1 VIEII
6 KQRLEAYKL
15 DPNLGA
21 SPLER
26 ENALKEI
33 LQNIALYALWRADFF
48 DVALFQ
54 GGTSLR
60 ILHGLPRFS
69 EDLDFML
76 RVPDDGFGWEKYL
89 TPLQDTFE
97 QFGLAL
103 TVSSKDQM
111 EKRIRAA
118 LIKDDSIANQLDL
131 AFTDQGHARAIK
143 IKLEIDVKPP
153 PFSGEATTFLDFPLD
168 HEVRHQ
174 DLASNFALKIHA
186 LLCRGFVKGRD
197 WYDFGWYVAKGVRS
211 NLPHLQAALQQSGP
225 WAGHDELMVDAAWLN
240 TSLGAAISKI
250 DWLEAS
256 GDVQRF
262 LRAPE
267 AKSLD
272 LWGERFFLAKLEKL
286 LANINA

>member
-6 KQRLEAYKL
+6 KQRLETYKL
-15 DPNLGA
+15 DPNLAAG
-21 SPLER
+21 PMER

-60 ILHGLPRFS
+60 ILHRLPRFS

-76 RVPDDGFGWEKYL
+76 RAPDDGFVWDNYL
-89 TPLQDTFE
+89 SPLQDVFE
-97 QFGLAL
+97 QFGLAM
-103 TVSSKDQM
+103 TASSKDQM
-111 EKRIRAA
+111 DQRIRAA

-131 AFTDQGHARAIK
+131 AFIDQGHAKAIK

-186 LLCRGFVKGRD
+186 LLCRGFIKGRD
-197 WYDFGWYVAKGVRS
+197 WYDFGWYVAKGVS
-211 NLPHLQAALQQSGP
+211 PNVPHLQAALQQSGP
-225 WAGHDELMVDAAWLN
+225 WAGQGDLMVDAAWLN
-240 TSLGAAISKI
+240 TSLGAVISKI
-250 DWLEAS
+250 NWLEAS
-256 GDVQRF
+256 GDVRRF

-267 AKSLD
+267 ARSLD
-272 LWGERFFLAKLEKL
+272 LWSERFFLAKLDKL
-286 LANINA
+286 LANTHA

>member
-1 VIEII
+1 MIEII
-6 KQRLEAYKL
+6 KQRLETYKF
-15 DPNLGA
+15 DPILGA
-21 SPLER
+21 GPMEQ

-48 DVALFQ
+48 EVALFQ

-76 RVPDDGFGWEKYL
+76 RAPDKGFSWEKYL
-89 TPLQDTFE
+89 APMQDTFE

-103 TVSSKDQM
+103 TASSKDQM
-111 EKRIRAA
+111 DKRIRAA

-131 AFTDQGHARAIK
+131 AFTDLGHAKAIK

-153 PFSGEATTFLDFPLD
+153 PFSGEAHTFLDFPLD

-174 DLASNFALKIHA
+174 DLSSNFALKIHA

-197 WYDFGWYVAKGVRS
+197 WYDFGWYVAKGVS
-211 NLPHLQAALQQSGP
+211 PNLAHLQAALQQSGP
-225 WAGHDELMVDAAWLN
+225 WASQGAFTVDAAWLKSN
-240 TSLGAAISKI
+240 LVAVISEI
-250 DWLEAS
+250 NWLDAS
-256 GDVQRF
+256 QDVRRF
-262 LRAPE
+262 LRAPGV
-267 AKSLD
+267 KSLD
-272 LWGERFFLAKLEKL
+272 LWGERFFFAKLEKL
-286 LANINA
+286 LANINP

>member
-1 VIEII
+1 MIEII
-6 KQRLEAYKL
+6 KQRLENYKL
-15 DPNLGA
+15 DPVHGA
-21 SPLER
+21 GPMER

-33 LQNIALYALWRADFF
+33 LQNIALYALWRAEFF

-76 RVPDDGFGWEKYL
+76 RVPDDGFSWEKYL
-89 TPLQDTFE
+89 APLQDVFE

-103 TVSSKDQM
+103 TASSKDQM
-111 EKRIRAA
+111 DKRIRAA

-131 AFTDQGHARAIK
+131 AFTDQGHAKAIK

-153 PFSGEATTFLDFPLD
+153 PLSGEATTFLDFPLD

-186 LLCRGFVKGRD
+186 LLCRGFIKGRD
-197 WYDFGWYVAKGVRS
+197 WYDFGWYVAKGVS
-211 NLPHLQAALQQSGP
+211 PNLRHLEAALQQSGP
-225 WAGHDELMVDAAWLN
+225 WASHNDLMVDAAWLN
-240 TSLGAAISKI
+240 ASLGAVISKI
-250 DWLEAS
+250 NWLEAS
-256 GDVQRF
+256 EDVRRF

-272 LWGERFFLAKLEKL
+272 LWSERFFLAKLDKL
-286 LANINA
+286 LANISV

>member
-1 VIEII
+1 MIEII
-6 KQRLEAYKL
+6 KQRLDNYKL
-15 DPNLGA
+15 DPILGA
-21 SPLER
+21 GPFER

-33 LQNIALYALWRADFF
+33 LQNVALYALWRADFF

-76 RVPDDGFGWEKYL
+76 RMPDEGFAWERYL
-89 TPLQDTFE
+89 APLQDTFA

-103 TVSSKDQM
+103 TATSKSQMDQ
-111 EKRIRAA
+111 RIRAA
-118 LIKDDSIANQLDL
+118 LIKDDSIASQLDL
-131 AFTDQGHARAIK
+131 AFTDQGHAKAIK

-186 LLCRGFVKGRD
+186 LLCRGFLKGRD
-197 WYDFGWYVAKGVRS
+197 WYDFSWYVVKGVS
-211 NLPHLQAALQQSGP
+211 PNIPHLRAALQQSGP
-225 WAGHDELMVDAAWLN
+225 WAGQSELSVDDSWLKHE
-240 TSLGAAISKI
+240 LGLAISNI
-250 DWLEAS
+250 DWENAS
-256 GDVQRF
+256 RDVRRF
-262 LRAPE
+262 LRANE

-272 LWGERFFLAKLEKL
+272 LWSERFFLAKLDKL
-286 LANINA
+286 A

>member
-6 KQRLEAYKL
+6 KQRLENYKL
-15 DPNLGA
+15 GPILGA
-21 SPLER
+21 GPMER

-48 DVALFQ
+48 EVALFQ

-60 ILHGLPRFS
+60 ILHSLPRFS

-76 RVPDDGFGWEKYL
+76 RAPDDGFGWEKYL
-89 TPLQDTFE
+89 TPMQDTFE

-103 TVSSKDQM
+103 TASSKDQM
-111 EKRIRAA
+111 DKRIRAA

-153 PFSGEATTFLDFPLD
+153 PFSREATTFLDFPLD

-186 LLCRGFVKGRD
+186 LLCRGFIKGRD
-197 WYDFGWYVAKGVRS
+197 WYDFGWYVAKGIS
-211 NLPHLQAALQQSGP
+211 PNLGHLEAALHLSGP
-225 WAGHDELMVDAAWLN
+225 WAGQGDLMIDAAWLN
-240 TSLGAAISKI
+240 TSLGAAISGI
-250 DWLEAS
+250 NWLEAS
-256 GDVQRF
+256 EDVRRF

-272 LWGERFFLAKLEKL
+272 LWSQRFFLAKLDKL
-286 LANINA
+286 LASINA

>member
-1 VIEII
+1 MIEII
-6 KQRLEAYKL
+6 KQRLDNYKL
-15 DPNLGA
+15 DPILGA
-21 SPLER
+21 GPFER

-76 RVPDDGFGWEKYL
+76 RAPDEGFAWERYL
-89 TPLQDTFE
+89 APLRDTFA

-103 TVSSKDQM
+103 TATSKSQMDQ
-111 EKRIRAA
+111 RIRAA
-118 LIKDDSIANQLDL
+118 LIKDDSIASQLDL
-131 AFTDQGHARAIK
+131 AFTDQGHAKAIK

-153 PFSGEATTFLDFPLD
+153 PFSGEETTFLDFPLD

-186 LLCRGFVKGRD
+186 LLCRGFLKGRD
-197 WYDFGWYVAKGVRS
+197 WYDFGWYVAKGVS
-211 NLPHLQAALQQSGP
+211 PNIPHLSAALQQTGP
-225 WAGHDELMVDAAWLN
+225 WAGQSALTVDDSWLKQEL
-240 TSLGAAISKI
+240 GKAIGNI
-250 DWLEAS
+250 DWENAS
-256 GDVQRF
+256 QDVRRF
-262 LRAPE
+262 LRAND

-272 LWGERFFLAKLEKL
+272 LWSERFFLAKLDKFS
-286 LANINA
+286 

>member
-1 VIEII
+1 MIEII
-6 KQRLEAYKL
+6 KQRLDNYKL
-15 DPNLGA
+15 DPILGA
-21 SPLER
+21 GPFER

-76 RVPDDGFGWEKYL
+76 RTPDESFAWNRYL
-89 TPLQDTFE
+89 APLQDRFA

-103 TVSSKDQM
+103 TATSKSQMDQ
-111 EKRIRAA
+111 RIRAA

-131 AFTDQGHARAIK
+131 AFTDQGHAKAIK

-186 LLCRGFVKGRD
+186 LLCRGFLKGRD
-197 WYDFGWYVAKGVRS
+197 WYDFGWYVAKGVS
-211 NLPHLQAALQQSGP
+211 PNNSHLRAALQQSGP
-225 WAGHDELMVDAAWLN
+225 WAGQSELNVDDSWLKHE
-240 TSLGAAISKI
+240 LGLAIGNI
-250 DWLEAS
+250 DWENAS
-256 GDVQRF
+256 RDVRRF
-262 LRAPE
+262 LRANE

-272 LWGERFFLAKLEKL
+272 LWSERFFLAKLDKL
-286 LANINA
+286 A